1 MQVLKAVVLAL
12 LYSSIAAQLSD
23 PIAGDHQ
30 VKSHKNKFLKRAATQ
45 DENRLLSDEE
55 PGDSLC
61 PQNVQLKWTTEVS
74 FSIYATPTITDLYS
88 DAHKDIIVP
97 AFVNQLEVLDAADG
111 ARATDWEGQHQSALH
126 TSALLFDID
135 FDGIQDILIATYDGD
150 VLAFKD
156 TGEALSLAHSFF
168 VPPLKVRKDWFEG
181 LNPDPTDHSHPDVG
195 NIADAQ
201 ALEDNEDIRDL
212 SKRVQFRGTQQQQQ
226 QQTTTQ
232 AADDATSQQ
241 VSAGR
246 HLLADLSQDA
256 VQAELTDAAASVA
269 TGIAQQTEQEPTVD
283 QHDLQQQQVQQLEAA
298 TEQPQEQQQ
307 QQQEQSLQ
315 QQQTAETQS
324 PQQQQ
329 EQGTD
334 LLQQQQQQQQV
345 GQARAGI
352 AAAGLTVDQAA
363 DKTHEHAMAAMMGGP
378 PQWGG
383 QFDNRY
389 DDYLLDDAPSLHG
402 DYDEVRTEHGW
413 EVDSFFQ
420 PPRVPDKGHVWLDPH
435 ILANP
440 AIADIDGDGQEELV
454 IAVSYFFDR
463 DQYSRPGRARTLP
476 KDVDISQYVGGGVA
490 VFNLRSRNLR
500 WQQHLDLSTDHTK
513 YRAYMYSAPTLVDLN
528 RDGKMEIVVGT
539 SMGFLYVLDCEGR
552 SMAGWP
558 LQMGEIQAQVAV
570 GDINGDGFVELV
582 AADANGN
589 VAAFNAKAEELWE
602 RHVASLVAQAVTFG
616 DVNGDGVLEVVFGT
630 TSGYLYAIS
639 GKTGLDI
646 PNFPF
651 RTHGRIAASVLITQL
666 SQGLSQQLVVMS
678 FDGHLYMVDGI
689 SGCADTIDIGEQS
702 YSMVLADDLDNNG
715 RMDLLVSTM
724 NGNVYALETSAVY
737 HPMKAWTSVVHGV
750 NCFTA
755 RWNWQGIAATAE
767 TRAPRDVAGQRLKI
781 RFEIV
786 DRRFG
791 VLAGP
796 VKEGEVDPNR
806 VQRGPYTVYLTLQG
820 MTAAVIGRGEAPVIG
835 MTDSYV
841 LPGVY
846 TLEVPC
852 PTTRSTGTIHLEM
865 WDEDKLSF
873 VHDFSLSF
881 HMQYA
886 KLLKWLVALPFTIM
900 AAVIINVLS
909 NRDKWSSTSLPIFRS
924 DALRPD
930 RTK

>member
-1 MQVLKAVVLAL
+1 ACSRLPFIFALAPFVHLRTVLGFDCTSDQISCHRRCRCSVNGMQVLKAVVLAL
-12 LYSSIAAQLSD
+12 LCSSIVAQLSD

-74 FSIYATPTITDLYS
+74 SSIYATPTITDLYS

-97 AFVNQLEVLDAADG
+97 AFVNQLEVLDGADG

-135 FDGIQDILIATYDGD
+135 FDGIQDILVATYDGD

-168 VPPLKVRKDWFEG
+168 VPPLKVRKDWYEG

-201 ALEDNEDIRDL
+201 ALEDNEDLRDL

-226 QQTTTQ
+226 QQQTATQ
-232 AADDATSQQ
+232 ANDTNSQQ
-241 VSAGR
+241 NSARR
-246 HLLADLSQDA
+246 HLLADAYQDA
-256 VQAELTDAAASVA
+256 DAV
-269 TGIAQQTEQEPTVD
+269 
-283 QHDLQQQQVQQLEAA
+283 
-298 TEQPQEQQQ
+298 
-307 QQQEQSLQ
+307 
-315 QQQTAETQS
+315 
-324 PQQQQ
+324 
-329 EQGTD
+329 
-334 LLQQQQQQQQV
+334 
-345 GQARAGI
+345 
-352 AAAGLTVDQAA
+352 
-363 DKTHEHAMAAMMGGP
+363 
-378 PQWGG
+378 
-383 QFDNRY
+383 Y

-413 EVDSFFQ
+413 EVDSFFR

-463 DQYSRPGRARTLP
+463 DQYSRPGRAKTLP
-476 KDVDISQYVGGGVA
+476 KDVDISQYVGGGIV

-552 SMAGWP
+552 SVAGWP
-558 LQMGEIQAQVAV
+558 LQMGDIQAQVAV
-570 GDINGDGFVELV
+570 GDINGDGFVEVV

-589 VAAFNAKAEELWE
+589 VAAFNAKADELWE

-616 DVNGDGVLEVVFGT
+616 DVNGDG
-630 TSGYLYAIS
+630 
-639 GKTGLDI
+639 
-646 PNFPF
+646 
-651 RTHGRIAASVLITQL
+651 
-666 SQGLSQQLVVMS
+666 
-678 FDGHLYMVDGI
+678 
-689 SGCADTIDIGEQS
+689 CADTMDIGEQS
-702 YSMVLADDLDNNG
+702 YSMVLTDDLDNNG
-715 RMDLLVSTM
+715 HMDLLVSTM

-755 RWNWQGIAATAE
+755 RWNWQGIAATAD

-835 MTDSYV
+835 MTDSYT

-909 NRDKWSSTSLPIFRS
+909 NRDKWSSTSLPMFQS

>member
-283 QHDLQQQQVQQLEAA
+283 QHDLQQQ
-298 TEQPQEQQQ
+298 
-307 QQQEQSLQ
+307 
-315 QQQTAETQS
+315 
-324 PQQQQ
+324 
-329 EQGTD
+329 
-334 LLQQQQQQQQV
+334 
-345 GQARAGI
+345 
-352 AAAGLTVDQAA
+352 QAA